1 MNEIVEDLDRSR
13 LQELLEC
20 FSAIDLPDSV
30 VNDLRLGLW
39 RLATSTFSDAKSSEV
54 TSMLESMQDTIRN
67 WSSSTQIESFG
78 DELRQNRS
86 FIFLIV
92 VFFSGGIKKERFFL
106 CVKSIDTCIINSC
119 DNEDFSVRKSFLCL

>member
-39 RLATSTFSDAKSSEV
+39 RLATSTFSNAKSSEV
-54 TSMLESMQDTIRN
+54 TSMLESMQDTIRT

-78 DELRQNRS
+78 DEMRQNRS
-86 FIFLIV
+86 FFN
-92 VFFSGGIKKERFFL
+92 FAK
-106 CVKSIDTCIINSC
+106 
-119 DNEDFSVRKSFLCL
+119 